1 MSNKMKL
8 RLSLRNL
15 FLLTAFVAIFSFGY
29 SLGVKH
35 ERSRNTDSLSQ
46 LISSIQ
52 STINPNQW
60 MSNGG
65 TSTILSYP
73 SNISVTLA
81 APSDSSAPSDNVE
94 PEYVGSLDVETQI
107 SSGTDPFG
115 ADPFAPNKSSD

>member
-1 MSNKMKL
+1 MKL

-60 MSNGG
+60 MSTGG

-81 APSDSSAPSDNVE
+81 APSDSSAPSDHVE
-94 PEYVGSLDVETQI
+94 PVYVGSQDVETQI

-115 ADPFAPNKSSD
+115 ADPFAPNKSIE